1 MDKKKSASKE
11 NKKRPWPVT
20 VFCIII
26 LLGGLTHF
34 LRMSQAV
41 AQWELLKSLP
51 LSISP
56 LYLALQGLIWGT
68 AAVAL
73 SIGLWMGRPWAR
85 TWTFIL
91 VALYSLW
98 YWIDLRWV
106 KSREIFQTRWPFLF
120 GITILG
126 AALVLLTLNLPASR
140 AYFQRKDNGR

>member
-1 MDKKKSASKE
+1 MDNKKAASKE

-20 VFCIII
+20 VFCILV
-26 LLGGLTHF
+26 LLAGLTHF

-41 AQWELLKSLP
+41 AQWDLLKSLP

-56 LYLALQGLIWGT
+56 LYLALQGFIWGT
-68 AAVAL
+68 AAVTL

-91 VALYSLW
+91 VTLYSLW
-98 YWIDLRWV
+98 FWIDLSWV
-106 KSREIFQTRWPFLF
+106 KSREIFQTRWPFLL
-120 GITILG
+120 GTTILG
-126 AALVLLTLNLPASR
+126 AALVLLILNLPASR